1 MNIKTHFPFWILT
14 LGLAIFLL
22 APFYVQDGMFT
33 DGTIY
38 ASVSRNLA
46 EGVGEYWQ
54 PLFGCASKKIFY
66 EQPPFALWLQS
77 FFFRFLGNSFFTE
90 RIYCA
95 FTYISACFSL
105 FYFWKILNPTQ
116 AKMAWL
122 PILLYTFTPL
132 VFWSSRHNML
142 ENTMLIFDLWAI
154 IFFFKTI
161 KNDIFL
167 AKENSLNLALGTF
180 FIFLSVLTKG
190 LVGLFPLAFF
200 GLAYLV
206 YLKKIKYFLL
216 QGVSISVLL
225 VAYFALLFA
234 IFPKSFYFFKQY
246 IDIQLL
252 RSLRGEREAYD
263 SGGKFLLL
271 ERLPQELIPMFLV
284 AFLVVIINYLIK
296 KKVFLKIQKEIL
308 LLILIGLSASLP
320 MLISPKQHSYYLVP
334 CFVYFALAV
343 AQFIL
348 THIKEVADYFSA
360 KKNIFYLDKIF
371 LSTTS
376 MFLIISILYTTKK
389 YNTYSRDEIIL
400 RDVHILE
407 KNIPNCTPL
416 ELDAIYYS
424 EYFIG
429 AYLQRYGNF
438 EAVFDNQQSAF
449 FLSPINVNL
458 EHKGYSRDTVLGL
471 KYFALWK
478 KGK

>member
-1 MNIKTHFPFWILT
+1 MNIKTHFSFWILT
-14 LGLAIFLL
+14 FGLALLLL

-33 DGTIY
+33 DGIIY
-38 ASVSRNLA
+38 ANISRNLA
-46 EGVGEYWQ
+46 EGIGDYWQ
-54 PLFGCASKKIFY
+54 PLFSCASEKIFY
-66 EQPPFALWLQS
+66 EQPLFALWLQS

-95 FTYISACFSL
+95 FTYIVACFSL

-116 AKMAWL
+116 TKMAWL
-122 PILLYTFTPL
+122 PIFLYTFTPL
-132 VFWSSRHNML
+132 VFWSYRHNML

-154 IFFFKTI
+154 IFFLKTT

-167 AKENSLNLALGTF
+167 EKENILNLVLGTF

-206 YLKKIKYFLL
+206 YLQKIKYYLL

-225 VAYFALLFA
+225 VSYFALLFS
-234 IFPKSFYFFKQY
+234 IFPKSFYFFTQY
-246 IDIQLL
+246 VDIQLL

-271 ERLPQELIPMFLV
+271 ERLAQELIPMFLV
-284 AFLVVIINYLIK
+284 AFLLVVIHYLITK
-296 KKVFLKIQKEIL
+296 KLFLKIQKEIIL
-308 LLILIGLSASLP
+308 LVLIGFSASLP
-320 MLISPKQHSYYLVP
+320 MLVSPKQHSYYLVP
-334 CFVYFALAV
+334 CFVYFTLAV

-348 THIKEVADYFSA
+348 PYIKDSANYFSGQ
-360 KKNIFYLDKIF
+360 KNIFYLDKIF
-371 LSTTS
+371 LSFTFI
-376 MFLIISILYTTKK
+376 FLIFSILYTAKK
-389 YNTYSRDEIIL
+389 YNTYSRDEVIL

-407 KNIPNCTPL
+407 KNIPNCTRL

-438 EAVFDNQQSAF
+438 DAVFDNQQSEL
-449 FLSPINVNL
+449 FLSPIDVNL
-458 EHKGYSRDTVLGL
+458 EGRGYSRDTTLGL

-478 KGK
+478 KR